1 MLFNKLEI
9 FLALRY
15 IRSRRV
21 EGFISISAWFSLIG
35 ITIGVSTLIIVM
47 SVMNGFRSDLINR
60 VLGINGHLMIYS
72 KQNNFISKYNDII
85 KSGSDNDYVL
95 AAIPQIDGQAL
106 ARSKDAVQGVIIRGI
121 RSSDLP
127 AKKLLWNSLDI
138 ATKNNFSNKKNN
150 NWS

>member
-21 EGFISISAWFSLIG
+21 EGFISVSAWFSLIG

-72 KQNNFISKYNDII
+72 KQNNFISNYNDLII
-85 KSGSDNDYVL
+85 SVSDNDYVL

-106 ARSKDAVQGVIIRGI
+106 ARSKEAVQGVIIRGI

-138 ATKNNFSNKKNN
+138 ATKIIFPIKKI
-150 NWS
+150 